1 MTITLWEDK
10 QSGLTNSEMD
20 SNFTELANGCIA
32 QSVIDNRPLVKP
44 TLNLDFTKGILDSRI
59 TFTRNSTATYFGSDG
74 LLKTAGINQPR
85 FEYDPITRQPKGLLI
100 EESRTNLLTYSEQ
113 FDNAIWAK
121 IGTTI
126 VANNTIAPDGS
137 LTADTITFSSG
148 GYIYQTIYPTFSAGT
163 AYTFSIYTKNSVRA
177 LTWGGATPA
186 GTDVWSVTSVGN
198 GWYRQSL
205 TRTFTNAG
213 TGAIVQAL
221 MNDVYQGTGSFVYWG
236 AQLEQGAFPTSYIP
250 TTSAQVTRSYD
261 NAFIA
266 STGFS
271 HRSDEG
277 TLYAEAF
284 TPLGQAAG
292 SNNSTIVTIGNPN
305 AYLARIAYNA
315 SLNPRFAAMN
325 NSFAVINVFASAT
338 SATVIKYAG
347 AYSMSQTSIALS
359 VNGGTVVT
367 SNTILPLA
375 IVTPL
380 VQIGFFGTT
389 PDGIWNSCI
398 KKIAY
403 YPKRLTDIQLQEITK

>member
-85 FEYDPITRQPKGLLI
+85 FDYDPITRQPKGLLI
-100 EESRTNLLTYSEQ
+100 EEPRSNLLTYSEQ
-113 FDNAIWAK
+113 FDNAAWTK
-121 IGTTI
+121 IGTTV

-148 GYIYQTIYPTFSAGT
+148 GYIYQTIYPSFSAGT

-186 GTDVWSVTSVGN
+186 GTDAWSVTSIGN

-213 TGAIVQAL
+213 TGATVQAL
-221 MNDVYQGTGSFVYWG
+221 MNDAYQGTGSFVYWG

-250 TTSAQVTRSYD
+250 TTSTQTTRNRDVSYISVD
-261 NAFIA
+261 
-266 STGFS
+266 SWFS
-271 HRSDEG
+271 MSGEG
-277 TLYAEAF
+277 TLYAEIDCRNNIISTNYTF
-284 TPLGQAAG
+284 FGLYG
-292 SNNSTIVTIGNPN
+292 SSSLINGDDKGFVLYNSFNYLTRNPTSTQPSFGFQIGNN
-305 AYLARIAYNA
+305 KIA
-315 SLNPRFAAMN
+315 
-325 NSFAVINVFASAT
+325 I
-338 SATVIKYAG
+338 
-347 AYSMSQTSIALS
+347 SMD
-359 VNGGTVVT
+359 VNGKYGTKNGETIKT
-367 SNTILPLA
+367 SLGNGLNNVLGA
-375 IVTPL
+375 AFFSFGGNSGSL
-380 VQIGFFGTT
+380 VCHTV
-389 PDGIWNSCI
+389 